1 MEHLYANSVDQHFIN
16 LTVNSIQ
23 NVAGQV
29 LMRYETA
36 ILAGGCFW
44 GVEYYLQK
52 REGVKSVISGYIG
65 GHIKNPSYKEVCT
78 GKTGHAEAV
87 KVIYDPEKIS
97 YEEVVRLFLE
107 IHDPTQVD
115 RQGPDVGHQ
124 YRSEIFYMNNYQKE
138 IAEMLLDVL
147 AGKGFIITT
156 RVTIASEFYE
166 AEDYHQDY
174 YLNNGK
180 MPYCHGYTKRF

>member
-29 LMRYETA
+29 LMRYKTA

-52 REGVKSVISGYIG
+52 HEGVKSVISGYIG
-65 GHIKNPSYKEVCT
+65 GHIKDPSYKEVCI

-97 YEEVVRLFLE
+97 YEEVLE
-107 IHDPTQVD
+107 EGV
-115 RQGPDVGHQ
+115 
-124 YRSEIFYMNNYQKE
+124 
-138 IAEMLLDVL
+138 
-147 AGKGFIITT
+147 
-156 RVTIASEFYE
+156 
-166 AEDYHQDY
+166 
-174 YLNNGK
+174 
-180 MPYCHGYTKRF
+180 